1 MATTE
6 HQWPTPMITPDQIT
20 LGILAGGRA
29 TRLGGADKAWLQRDG
44 IDQATR
50 WRDRFAGEVGP
61 MLISAN
67 RQLERCALA
76 GLEPVPDRLAG
87 NPGPLA
93 GLDALADACRTPWLL
108 TIPVDLV
115 EIEPHLLAGLIGA
128 ANADGACARDD
139 DGLQPLI
146 ALWRVAALRAAVA
159 AALAAGELA
168 VQALH
173 RRLDFAQV
181 HFPGLRFGNLNTPAD
196 LSAAGFPLE

>member
-1 MATTE
+1 
-6 HQWPTPMITPDQIT
+6 MIAPDQIT

-29 TRLGGADKAWLQRDG
+29 TRLGGVDKAWLQRGG

-50 WRDRFAGEVGP
+50 WRDRFAGEVGA
-61 MLISAN
+61 MLVSAN
-67 RQLERCALA
+67 RQLERYALA

-87 NPGPLA
+87 NLGPLA

-115 EIEPHLLAGLIGA
+115 EIQPQLLAGLIGA

-146 ALWRVAALRAAVA
+146 ALWRVAALRAGVD

-168 VQALH
+168 VQALQ
-173 RRLDFAQV
+173 RRLDIAQAI
-181 HFPGLRFGNLNTPAD
+181 FPGLRFGNLNTPAD
-196 LSAAGFPLE
+196 LSAAGFALE

>member
-1 MATTE
+1 
-6 HQWPTPMITPDQIT
+6 MITPEQIT

-29 TRLGGADKAWLQRDG
+29 TRLRGVDKAWLQRGG

-50 WRDRFAGEVGP
+50 WRDRFAGEVGA

-67 RQLERCALA
+67 RHLERCALA
-76 GLEPVPDRLAG
+76 GLEPVPDRIAG
-87 NPGPLA
+87 NLGPLA
-93 GLDALADACRTPWLL
+93 GLDALAHACGTPWLL

-115 EIEPHLLAGLIGA
+115 ETGPHLLAGLIGA

-159 AALAAGELA
+159 AALAAEEFA

-173 RRLDFAQV
+173 RRLDIAQV
-181 HFPGLRFGNLNTPAD
+181 HFQGVRFGNLNMPAD
-196 LSAAGFPLE
+196 LSAAGFAPE

>member
-1 MATTE
+1 
-6 HQWPTPMITPDQIT
+6 MITPDQIT

-29 TRLGGADKAWLQRDG
+29 TRLGGVDKAWLQRGG

-50 WRDRFAGEVGP
+50 WRDRFVGEVGA

-67 RQLERCALA
+67 RQLERYPVS

-87 NPGPLA
+87 NLGPLA

-128 ANADGACARDD
+128 TSADGACARDD

-159 AALAAGELA
+159 AALAAEEFA

-173 RRLDFAQV
+173 RRLDIAQA
-181 HFPGLRFGNLNTPAD
+181 HFPGVRFGNLNTPAD
-196 LSAAGFPLE
+196 LSAAGFELE